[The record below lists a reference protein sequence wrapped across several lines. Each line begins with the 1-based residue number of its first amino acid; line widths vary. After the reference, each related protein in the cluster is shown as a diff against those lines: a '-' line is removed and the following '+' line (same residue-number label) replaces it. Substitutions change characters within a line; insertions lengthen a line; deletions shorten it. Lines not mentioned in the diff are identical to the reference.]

1 MPSFKHQMELQD
13 DPDLIAIEE
22 IINPKIDQMNYSN
35 WLREKR
41 EYGLKK
47 FNRPISR
54 NKRRI
59 AIRKKQMGLR

>member
-1 MPSFKHQMELQD
+1 MPSFKHQMELKA
-13 DPDLIAIEE
+13 DPDLISIEE

-59 AIRKKQMGLR
+59 AIKKKQLGLR